1 MANLGFVGLGT
12 MGGHMASRLLS
23 KGHSVTGCNR
33 TRSKAQWLIDKGMRW
48 ADSPRTIAAAADVTF
63 TMVTNSA
70 ASTGSFLRSGRTSY
84 EDGSDARANSI
95 FSNYWDDMTVP
106 TEKSVAETTLRSG
119 FDIRFRLI
127 LVQVMLPSSLAA
139 KPWDQ

>member
-1 MANLGFVGLGT
+1 
-12 MGGHMASRLLS
+12 MGAMH
-23 KGHSVTGCNR
+23 VP
-33 TRSKAQWLIDKGMRW
+33 IPF
-48 ADSPRTIAAAADVTF
+48 SPP
-63 TMVTNSA
+63 
-70 ASTGSFLRSGRTSY
+70 L
-84 EDGSDARANSI
+84 E
-95 FSNYWDDMTVP
+95 DMTVP